1 MFFNNFIDHA
11 KVRRAKIEPEKHPA
25 VFGSRQRKGEQAIW
39 QRRFWE
45 QRIRTESDLNHHID
59 YIHYN
64 PVKHGLLM
72 RPVDWQYGCQLN
84 AGHSRNLIV
93 RPVDG

>member
-1 MFFNNFIDHA
+1 MHYGHF
-11 KVRRAKIEPEKHPA
+11 KRPA

-45 QRIRTESDLNHHID
+45 HRIRTECDFNNHIN

-64 PVKHGLLM
+64 PVKHGLAM
-72 RPVDWQYGCQLN
+72 RPVDWQYSSIHRYIQQGILTPDWG
-84 AGHSRNLIV
+84 AASVIAIPDTTGYE
-93 RPVDG
+93 